1 MLGLPEELGEIV
13 LDDAVP
19 VTPIKRVSAA
29 EATFQALLSL
39 IASDGVA
46 VGDRLPGEVELAKR
60 FGVSR
65 AILREALGACAT
77 LGLTETLTGSGT
89 YVRAKSPRPKLTF
102 GGYSAVDLIEAR
114 PHIEIPAAGYAAERR
129 TPEQLDRMRSLVDR
143 MRHAADLRTW
153 VRLDGDLHRL
163 IAEASGNPVLAAMV
177 DSLRHALDPQSEFLN
192 ITKARQS
199 SSDEEHAQ
207 IVEAIASGS
216 AETAREM
223 LARHLSQVAEALIE

>member
-1 MLGLPEELGEIV
+1 M
-13 LDDAVP
+13 
-19 VTPIKRVSAA
+19 
-29 EATFQALLSL
+29 
-39 IASDGVA
+39 
-46 VGDRLPGEVELAKR
+46 
-60 FGVSR
+60 SR

-177 DSLRHALDPQSEFLN
+177 DSLRHALDPQSDFLN

-207 IVEAIASGS
+207 IVEAIASGVGRDRAGDAGPTS
-216 AETAREM
+216 VPGRGGADRIA
-223 LARHLSQVAEALIE
+223 AGS

>member
-1 MLGLPEELGEIV
+1 MLRLPEELRWIV
-13 LDDAVP
+13 LEDAVP

-29 EATFQALLSL
+29 EATFQALLAL

-89 YVRAKSPRPKLTF
+89 YIRAKSPRQGLTF

-129 TPEQLDRMRSLVDR
+129 TPDQLDRMRALVER
-143 MRHAADLRTW
+143 MRNTADLRAW
-153 VRLDGDLHRL
+153 VRLDGELHRL
-163 IAEASGNPVLAAMV
+163 IAEASGNPVFAAMV
-177 DSLRHALDPQSEFLN
+177 DSLRQALDPQSEFLN

-199 SSDEEHAQ
+199 SSDEEHAR
-207 IVEAIASGS
+207 IVDAIASGS
-216 AETAREM
+216 AESARDM
-223 LARHLSQVAEALIE
+223 LSRHLVRVAEALSE

>member
-1 MLGLPEELGEIV
+1 V
-13 LDDAVP
+13 LEDAVP

-29 EATFQALLSL
+29 EATFQALQAL

-46 VGDRLPGEVELAKR
+46 IGDRLPGEVELARR

-89 YVRAKSPRPKLTF
+89 YIRAKKPRPQLTF

-129 TPEQLDRMRSLVDR
+129 TPEQLDRMRSLLDR
-143 MRHAADLRTW
+143 MRQAADLRAW
-153 VRLDGDLHRL
+153 VRLDGEFHRL

-177 DSLRHALDPQSEFLN
+177 DSLRQALDPQSEFLN

-199 SSDEEHAQ
+199 SSDEEHAR

-216 AETAREM
+216 AEAAREM
-223 LARHLSQVAEALIE
+223 LARHLSQVAEALAD